1 MRPILNKANVCLMA
15 HDGNEV
21 NPSDDSD
28 KELDEILDAYEEF
41 FLEFKKLSSKNLS
54 LKKAYSLLLV
64 ENDFF

>member
-1 MRPILNKANVCLMA
+1 MA

-41 FLEFKKLSSKNLS
+41 FLEVQKAKFKNPFSQKGLFLAPCGK
-54 LKKAYSLLLV
+54 
-64 ENDFF
+64 